1 MHRLYIIARTD
12 LDSMNPGKLAAQVA
26 HAATAHALHCAA
38 TPGFK
43 QWASEGYNFGTTIV
57 LQPYSRGDFVSST
70 VLLEKMVSSYNSAY
84 LDDPISYGKVI
95 DPSYPIKDGLVTHHI
110 PVETCVWAF
119 LDPEAQND
127 VTAYLRNPS
136 IFSLHK

>member
-26 HAATAHALHCAA
+26 HAATAHAMQCAG
-38 TPGFK
+38 THEFK
-43 QWASEGYNFGTTIV
+43 QWASEGYDFGTTIV
-57 LQPYSRGDFVSST
+57 LQPRHRGDFVSAT
-70 VLLEKMVSSYNSAY
+70 ETLARLVSSVNATY
-84 LDDPISYGKVI
+84 LDNPISYGKVL
-95 DPSYPIKDGLVTHHI
+95 DPSYPIKDGLVTHLV

-119 LDPEAQND
+119 LDPESQND